1 MGESIPSRRPIATTS
16 TSTTTMKRSTKTT
29 IAAALLLATAT
40 AVTAAPLPKTRTI
53 EILSSPIT
61 FKYGEVHNRWQE
73 PIPFPEDVVA
83 QFANGSRVP
92 LYDVYNHHYRLTVGT
107 TDTMDAFYE
116 MMKPENV
123 PYGVSAPDGLEGWVR
138 GAKNPVD
145 FAQKNKVHNRKL
157 MMSTFRARQMAMEAA
172 QRANTTDVATFGSA
186 SGAEE
191 RGTSHKLP
199 NGYAFL
205 ADQPEAITGLYH
217 FINTRAPPSL
227 PQEQLKEGE
236 TSRFLQCP
244 CTSQR
249 VINENNGTVD
259 GWTPF
264 PPFGTCSAQFFD
276 MNNPSC
282 RLETYQGGWR
292 CCEDGNYLLDTDKYD
307 TADFPEDTV
316 YAKWILT
323 FVDEDASDFN
333 LKKTYPGL
341 TLDIT
346 GSLDTLGNVEFDV
359 PQCEEGTLPEDCI
372 YEQTAVVYMES
383 GINATDDALVEMP
396 YTVGHLHVGGI
407 DLTLYDD
414 ATGELICRS
423 EAIYGNGTEP
433 ANEKNYI
440 VGMTPCVFD
449 DPPVFKKNDKVRVV
463 SRYNAT
469 EPHFGVMALFLNTFS
484 DVVA

>member
-53 EILSSPIT
+53 EIRSSPIT

-83 QFANGSRVP
+83 QFANGTMALVDYKLDIVYENGSRVP

-116 MMKPENV
+116 MMKPEDV

-145 FAQKNKVHNRKL
+145 FAQEQKVHNRKL
-157 MMSTFRARQMAMEAA
+157 MMSTFRAKQEAMEAA

-199 NGYAFL
+199 DGYAFL

-227 PQEQLKEGE
+227 PRSS
-236 TSRFLQCP
+236 SRRERP
-244 CTSQR
+244 
-249 VINENNGTVD
+249 
-259 GWTPF
+259 
-264 PPFGTCSAQFFD
+264 
-276 MNNPSC
+276 
-282 RLETYQGGWR
+282 
-292 CCEDGNYLLDTDKYD
+292 
-307 TADFPEDTV
+307 ADFSSVLAP
-316 YAKWILT
+316 LR
-323 FVDEDASDFN
+323 
-333 LKKTYPGL
+333 
-341 TLDIT
+341 
-346 GSLDTLGNVEFDV
+346 
-359 PQCEEGTLPEDCI
+359 
-372 YEQTAVVYMES
+372 ES
-383 GINATDDALVEMP
+383 SMRT
-396 YTVGHLHVGGI
+396 
-407 DLTLYDD
+407 
-414 ATGELICRS
+414 
-423 EAIYGNGTEP
+423 
-433 ANEKNYI
+433 
-440 VGMTPCVFD
+440 
-449 DPPVFKKNDKVRVV
+449 
-463 SRYNAT
+463 
-469 EPHFGVMALFLNTFS
+469 MALLMGGPPSPPSAHAARNS
-484 DVVA
+484 SI